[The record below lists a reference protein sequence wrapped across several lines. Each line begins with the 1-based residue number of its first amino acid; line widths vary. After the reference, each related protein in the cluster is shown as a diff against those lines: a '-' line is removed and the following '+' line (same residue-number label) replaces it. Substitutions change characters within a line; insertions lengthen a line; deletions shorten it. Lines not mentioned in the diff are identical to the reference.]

1 MTLELG
7 QEVLLDTDLGVL
19 AEESIFAAVDSAASR
34 QDIGSVSR
42 AGG

>member
-7 QEVLLDTDLGVL
+7 QEVLLDTDLGIL
-19 AEESIFAAVDSAASR
+19 TEESLFVALDSAESR
-34 QDIGSVSR
+34 QYIGGLR